1 MQQRSLQ
8 QVRVSVSLIFLI
20 HGLIIAT
27 WASRIPAF
35 QAHGSAKAGHNKADW
50 LAHISQNLLA
60 TSPCN
65 GRGTEGDAGTDAAF
79 NNPRHSSHLVLI
91 RSFQVATSRCGG
103 GFDDAQDIRFC

>member
-35 QAHGSAKAGHNKADW
+35 QAHLHLFSHRLGQVVDDGGDRFRFRDACRW
-50 LAHISQNLLA
+50 MAH
-60 TSPCN
+60 
-65 GRGTEGDAGTDAAF
+65 
-79 NNPRHSSHLVLI
+79 
-91 RSFQVATSRCGG
+91 
-103 GFDDAQDIRFC
+103 

>member
-35 QAHGSAKAGHNKADW
+35 GNCF
-50 LAHISQNLLA
+50 LLHI
-60 TSPCN
+60 
-65 GRGTEGDAGTDAAF
+65 
-79 NNPRHSSHLVLI
+79 PRFL
-91 RSFQVATSRCGG
+91 QSRMRKWSYGKKG
-103 GFDDAQDIRFC
+103 QPL

>member
-35 QAHGSAKAGHNKADW
+35 
-50 LAHISQNLLA
+50 
-60 TSPCN
+60 
-65 GRGTEGDAGTDAAF
+65 
-79 NNPRHSSHLVLI
+79 
-91 RSFQVATSRCGG
+91 
-103 GFDDAQDIRFC
+103 